1 MSELQ
6 KRVATGIVGGAV
18 LLFILLKG
26 GIFLSVFLLLAGIIM
41 SLELN
46 NAFKKIGIKINLI
59 AMIIGCAVIFLEYFI
74 EMPET
79 SSLFAVFLVTFL
91 FVLLTDE
98 HTVQDGIY
106 TVFCFLYAP
115 FLLSTLRHM
124 DKTPFLFL
132 VIILAFGTDTFAYFV
147 GVKFGKHKLIPKV
160 SPKKS
165 VEGAIGGIVGS
176 LILSLI
182 FMYFTKINITWA
194 TIPFLILASI
204 ASEIGDLVA
213 SKLKRYTGIKDF
225 GNILPG
231 HGGIMDRFDSII
243 LVSPVIYFAFEVLKE
258 VI

>member
-6 KRVATGIVGGAV
+6 KRVATGVVGGAA
-18 LLFILLKG
+18 LLFVLLKG
-26 GIFLSVFLLLAGIIM
+26 GILLSVFLLLAGIIM

-59 AMIIGCAVIFLEYFI
+59 AMIIGCAVIFLEYFVKI
-74 EMPET
+74 PEIV
-79 SSLFAVFLVTFL
+79 SLFAVLLVAFL
-91 FVLLTDE
+91 FVLLTDD

-106 TVFCFLYAP
+106 TVFSFLYAP

-124 DKTPFLFL
+124 DKTPFLIL
-132 VIILAFGTDTFAYFV
+132 VFILAFGTDTFAYFV

-165 VEGAIGGIVGS
+165 VEGAVGGIVGS
-176 LILSLI
+176 LLLSLI
-182 FMYFTKINITWA
+182 FMYFTKININWA
-194 TIPFLILASI
+194 TIPFLILASV
-204 ASEIGDLVA
+204 ASEIGDLIA
-213 SKLKRYTGIKDF
+213 SKLKRYAGIKDF

-231 HGGIMDRFDSII
+231 HGGVLDRFDSII